1 MKSDLTSYV
10 ASDLLGPFLRQ
21 RPNQCWGTV
30 MLVPGRS
37 GTADGWMLERL
48 ALELAGQ
55 GLQVLRFNFRSVR
68 QRLRG
73 EAWIHWPEDTTQGQ
87 ILEFRQQ
94 VLRHH
99 RDERAR
105 NERLPL
111 ILGGYSRGG
120 LVATLTAD
128 LTSAAGSFALGFPF
142 HPPGNLAEWRSGHL
156 ASAKKPV
163 LLINGDQDPYGYP
176 HEIAGLAMAE
186 SVKLHWLQGRDH
198 GMTFSADSGQD
209 NGESVRQMTS
219 LIVSFCR
226 QFVIL

>member
-1 MKSDLTSYV
+1 MKPDPTSYV
-10 ASDLLGPFLRQ
+10 VRDLLGPVLHQ
-21 RPNQCWGTV
+21 RSNQCWGTV

-37 GTADGWMLERL
+37 GTADSWMLEQL
-48 ALELAGQ
+48 ALELVGH
-55 GLQVLRFNFRSVR
+55 GLQVLRFNFRAVR

-73 EAWIHWPEDTTQGQ
+73 EAWIAWPEDTTQGQ

-94 VLRHH
+94 VLRH
-99 RDERAR
+99 RRYERAR

-128 LTSAAGSFALGFPF
+128 LASAAGSFAVGFPF

-176 HEIAGLAMAE
+176 HEITGLAMAE
-186 SVKLHWLQGRDH
+186 SVDLHWLQGRDH
-198 GMTFSADSGQD
+198 GMTFSSDSGQD
-209 NGESVRQMTS
+209 NGESVRQMAS
-219 LIVSFCR
+219 LIVSFCQR
-226 QFVIL
+226 FITL